1 MLYSLLR
8 PTQGGEKNGQ
18 VLSDLRKRP
27 HERQQR
33 QPFRAPH
40 PSPVGSEHAARARC
54 CGRLRLPYERLHS
67 LPAQRQ
73 SSARSVK
80 SLNIAEDSTHSQWEC
95 VVFLWGRRFFCERTF
110 SFRRKKG
117 FSRALSKRKPLRS
130 PCPTHTHA
138 PPAPPS
144 EGRTVQSSFLRKEGG
159 QGRV

>member
-80 SLNIAEDSTHSQWEC
+80 SLNIAEDSTHSQREC
-95 VVFLWGRRFFCERTF
+95 VVFLWGRRFFAREPFLSGERKV
-110 SFRRKKG
+110 SL
-117 FSRALSKRKPLRS
+117 ALSPKESRLDLSR
-130 PCPTHTHA
+130 
-138 PPAPPS
+138 PAAQKARRDRAAFP
-144 EGRTVQSSFLRKEGG
+144 GC
-159 QGRV
+159 

>member
-80 SLNIAEDSTHSQWEC
+80 SLNIAEDSTQSQRDC
-95 VVFLWGRRFFCERTF
+95 VVFLCGERPFLRANLFFQE
-110 SFRRKKG
+110 KKR
-117 FSRALSKRKPLRS
+117 FSRALYKRKPFRGFASRRAKGAPGRS
-130 PCPTHTHA
+130 GF
-138 PPAPPS
+138 S
-144 EGRTVQSSFLRKEGG
+144 
-159 QGRV
+159 RVAQT